1 MANENTQVQEKFKTM
16 IGGQALIEGIM
27 MRGPEKQ
34 AIVCR
39 SKGEMVTKV
48 EPIKKRTGFYTWPL
62 IRGVVNF
69 GGSMLGGVKSL
80 MYSAELSAD
89 EEDEAETK
97 EEPSKFE
104 QWLEK
109 KLGSE
114 KFMSAVIGFAAF
126 VGIAFSVL
134 LFFLLPNLLGDLFQ
148 HITNCG
154 VLLQH
159 LMEGVIRI
167 IIFVLYMFL
176 VSKMKDMKRVFSY
189 HGAEHKTIRCYEAQ
203 LPLTVENV
211 RKMTRMHPRCGTSFL
226 FVVMIISIL
235 LFTVV
240 SVLLNRWIPG
250 LEAMK
255 EANKLIYN
263 LIMMGIKIVILLPI
277 VVSISYEFNRLVGR
291 HDNWFTRLL
300 TKPGMAMQHFTTNE
314 PDDAMIECAIES
326 LKLVLPSEEGQ
337 DKW

>member
-1 MANENTQVQEKFKTM
+1 MAKKENNQEKFKTM

-39 SKGEMVTKV
+39 SKGELVTKV
-48 EPIKKRTGFYTWPL
+48 EPLVKKKGILTWPL
-62 IRGVVNF
+62 IRGIVNF
-69 GGSMLGGVKSL
+69 GGSMVGGVKSL

-89 EEDEAETK
+89 EEEGETA
-97 EEPSKFE
+97 EEPSKFD

-114 KFMSAVIGFAAF
+114 KFMSVVIGFAAF
-126 VGIAFSVL
+126 LGIAFSIL
-134 LFFLLPNLLGDLFQ
+134 LFFFLPILLGDLFQ
-148 HITNCG
+148 RLTGCN
-154 VLLQH
+154 VLIQH
-159 LMEGVIRI
+159 LFEGLIRI
-167 IIFVLYMFL
+167 VIFFLYMIL
-176 VSKMKDMKRVFSY
+176 VSRMKEMKRVFSY
-189 HGAEHKTIRCYEAQ
+189 HGAEHKAIRCYEAK

-211 RKMTRMHPRCGTSFL
+211 KPMTRMHPRCGTSFL

-235 LFTVV
+235 LFTVA
-240 SVLLNRWIPG
+240 SYLLNMWIPA
-250 LEAMK
+250 LAALQET
-255 EANKLIYN
+255 NKLVYN
-263 LIMMGIKIVILLPI
+263 LIMMGVKIIILLPL

-314 PDDAMIECAIES
+314 PDDGMIECAIEA
-326 LKLVLPSEEGQ
+326 LKQVLPSEEGQ